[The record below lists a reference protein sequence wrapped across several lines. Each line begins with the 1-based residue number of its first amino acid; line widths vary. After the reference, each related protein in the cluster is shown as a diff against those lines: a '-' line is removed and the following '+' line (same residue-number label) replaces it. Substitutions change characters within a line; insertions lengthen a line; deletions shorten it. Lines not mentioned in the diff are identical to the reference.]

1 MPNYVTLYLPIRFP
15 VDRINCANCY
25 LCENDPHNRN
35 RLVCRAKP
43 QTINDPT
50 QQGWMCPLV
59 WGKEDK
65 PNGNQ

>member
-1 MPNYVTLYLPIRFP
+1 MPDYVTLYLPIRFP
-15 VDRINCANCY
+15 VDQINCNHCY
-25 LCENDPHNRN
+25 LCEQDPHNRN

-50 QQGWMCPLV
+50 QQGWMCPLE

-65 PNGNQ
+65 PNGCL

>member
-1 MPNYVTLYLPIRFP
+1 MPDYITLYLPIRFP

-25 LCENDPHNRN
+25 LCETDPHNRN

-50 QQGWMCPLV
+50 QQGWMCPLE

-65 PNGNQ
+65 PNGCL